1 MIDLDFLKNQ
11 TRLVS
16 IDAETTGRPMMT
28 PAEIRKAPK
37 GYRVPGI
44 VIEIGCVE
52 LLRDGDGWRKGKNWQ
67 VRVNPDG
74 PINPQAIKV
83 HGIKPAELAK
93 APRFPDILNEF
104 LEFVD
109 GAHFVAH
116 AYLNEKKFLDYEL
129 ARAKRIGWGEEA
141 FPDDRYICTQ
151 EIYAELFPGAP
162 KSLDAMTDRLWLDR
176 SERFQFH
183 GALLDAD
190 LTADAFVELLRR
202 RAGGTD
208 NEHTRSIEV

>member
-1 MIDLDFLKNQ
+1 MIDLDFLADHN
-11 TRLVS
+11 RLVA

-52 LLRDGDGWRKGKNWQ
+52 MLRDGETWKKGKTWQ
-67 VRVNPDG
+67 VRTNPEG
-74 PINPQAIKV
+74 PINPQAIKI
-83 HGIKPAELAK
+83 HGIKPAELTK
-93 APRFPDILNEF
+93 MPRFAEVLDEF
-104 LEFVD
+104 LEFIGD
-109 GAHFVAH
+109 APFVAH
-116 AYLNEKKFLDYEL
+116 AYLNEKKFLDYEF
-129 ARAKRIGWGEEA
+129 ARMKRIEWGEEA

-162 KSLDAMTDRLWLDR
+162 KSLDAMSDRLWLDR
-176 SERFQFH
+176 SERFRFH

-190 LTADAFVELLRR
+190 LTADAFNELLRV
-202 RAGGTD
+202 RAGGSV
-208 NEHTRSIEV
+208 EPRSVTLE